1 MHIYIYTYLSCIMI
15 AGHAQTS
22 ILLALE
28 QTFGFLNLLGCHS
41 TLTINITSGKSRI
54 KKKKQTMGNLI
65 LNHPLKNGGSLKVAV
80 KKNET

>member
-1 MHIYIYTYLSCIMI
+1 MI
-15 AGHAQTS
+15 ADHVQTS

-54 KKKKQTMGNLI
+54 KKKKTN
-65 LNHPLKNGGSLKVAV
+65 NGKPHS
-80 KKNET
+80 ESPIEEWRQP